1 MTELKEDLM
10 FLLDEANSEFS
21 LANFKAGGSLSY
33 TEELGIMAD
42 LLIARGV
49 MIPVWCKDCK
59 YFYRDDEFNRA
70 WCGYDKCVANEVA
83 VNGYCYRGE
92 RKENDCG

>member
-10 FLLDEANSEFS
+10 FLLDEANSEVS
-21 LANFKAGGSLSY
+21 LASFKAGSLDY

-49 MIPVWCKDCK
+49 MIPVRCKDCR
-59 YFYRDDEFNRA
+59 Y
-70 WCGYDKCVANEVA
+70 WGYVV
-83 VNGYCYRGE
+83 G
-92 RKENDCG
+92 